1 MSPDVVVHLPSGP
14 VAASRGLRAS
24 SYDLGGVTLRRCGV
38 DHDGAELARL
48 PDGRAARVERPE
60 GGAMSAWTVW
70 QIDRAGR
77 PERVGSY
84 PSGADARRVLRA
96 AITRGAVVDPEGEVS
111 EARGIAPRDVAAIED
126 AAAAW
131 LASATASTM
140 PEPPPATEAP
150 LPVAFE
156 PPVVEPCEDAP
167 HPEIERLRIAL
178 ADATARAVAAEDR
191 VTELER
197 QLARTDL
204 ALAGATAR
212 ADAAERREAG
222 LTEAMRRLAR
232 DLAARDRTIAN
243 LRAELAEAHAHP
255 VVRIAAPVRRRALRA
270 PETAVQT
277 LWRRLAE
284 IAEGRR

>member
-1 MSPDVVVHLPSGP
+1 MTRWS
-14 VAASRGLRAS
+14 
-24 SYDLGGVTLRRCGV
+24 
-38 DHDGAELARL
+38 
-48 PDGRAARVERPE
+48 
-60 GGAMSAWTVW
+60 VW
-70 QIDRAGR
+70 QIGR
-77 PERVGSY
+77 GGAPERVGSY
-84 PSGADARRVLRA
+84 TSGPDARRVLRA
-96 AITRGAVVDPEGEVS
+96 SILRGAAVDPDGEVS

-131 LASATASTM
+131 LASATAPTM

-167 HPEIERLRIAL
+167 HPLGCVEKEFTIPPHPEVERLRIAL
-178 ADATARAVAAEDR
+178 ADVAARAVAAEDR

-277 LWRRLAE
+277 LWRRLGE